1 VIAPRANVPKKP
13 IEGLEV
19 VAVERIDA
27 ALDAAW

>member
-1 VIAPRANVPKKP
+1 VPKKP